1 MAKKKINKYRAK
13 KVEYKG
19 ITFDSKRELQCYLKF
34 EDMLNKGEISNLQ
47 RQVPFVIIP
56 AVYEEYVKHLKTK
69 DKIERRCKQRQTLY
83 IADFVYED
91 KDGKQVVVDAKGFR
105 TKEYKLK
112 KKIMLYYLGI
122 DIVEV

>member
-1 MAKKKINKYRAK
+1 MAKKFNKYHNK
-13 KVEYKG
+13 KVEYNG
-19 ITFDSKRELQCYLKF
+19 IPFDSRKERDCFIKLIDQEA
-34 EDMLNKGEISNLQ
+34 KGEIRNLR

-91 KDGKQVVVDAKGFR
+91 LEGNQVVLDAKGYR
-105 TKEYKLK
+105 TKEYNLK
-112 KKIMLYYLGI
+112 KKIMLAYLGI
-122 DIVEV
+122 DIIEI